1 MPPSVL
7 SPWYLVFK
15 FDRDIAYGMDFIK
28 YYVSPDSSTA
38 AEEMNSF
45 TTDKKRA
52 MLFQT
57 LQSAVR
63 VAEAADAEI
72 RVLYDKKHFKEFS
85 R

>member
-1 MPPSVL
+1 MAPSVL
-7 SPWYLVFK
+7 APWYVVVRYV
-15 FDRDIAYGMDFIK
+15 RDEQYGMDFPQW
-28 YYVSPDSSTA
+28 YVSPDSSTA

-57 LQSAVR
+57 LQNAVR

>member
-7 SPWYLVFK
+7 SPWYLVVRYV
-15 FDRDIAYGMDFIK
+15 RDEQYGMDFPQW
-28 YYVSPDSSTA
+28 YVSPDTSTS
-38 AEEMNSF
+38 AEEANSF
-45 TTDKKRA
+45 TSDKKRA

-72 RVLYDKKHFKEFS
+72 RVLYDKKHLKEFG